1 MYTQTKFCVCFTKSN
16 TEEVIL
22 NFIFGDPKFPL
33 TPKFRPSPNIK
44 KLFLW
49 SSEWDDELLS
59 IPKIITF
66 LPVSLSKL

>member
-1 MYTQTKFCVCFTKSN
+1 MYTQTKFCVCFTKGN

-44 KLFLW
+44 KLFLG
-49 SSEWDDELLS
+49 SSE
-59 IPKIITF
+59 
-66 LPVSLSKL
+66 